1 MADQKVNIDIRT
13 KGAKKSKDDIKG
25 LSNSISSLGRS
36 ALNAGA
42 AYFGTRGL
50 IQGLMES
57 TRLAGVQE
65 QAEKSLEVAL
75 GKTSQA
81 LLDQASALQKVTT
94 FGDEATIQQQ
104 AFLASLGFT
113 EDKIMDIIPVAMDLS
128 TATGMTL
135 ESAVRNTAKTFS
147 GLAGE
152 LGELVPQLRDL
163 TAEEMK
169 AGDAVK
175 VMADLFGGQAQA
187 QTKTY
192 AGSVEQLKNQLGD
205 MGEQIG
211 RIVIPVFEELAPHLR
226 TAIDFWSKYLNVGN
240 KTEIQTTRYT
250 KQLNDLNEQ
259 IDYQKGLIEG
269 VTSANIGTND
279 VTEKGL
285 NLIIRAN
292 DQGRTAIEQLRAEKI
307 AIGELIAERFNLIAS
322 IERENEIKEAVSTR
336 AFEEQEIRRTG
347 NDIVI
352 ESVKNNG
359 LAVMANQM
367 TAKSYLEMAGSTKTF
382 AFAVNSAAQLN
393 RNASHR
399 NALIAKRAAQVE
411 AVVNT
416 ASAVAEVLPNIPLAI
431 AMGSL
436 GAIQIAK
443 IEAAKFADGGIVQG
457 DPSKGDAVPALLTAG
472 ELILNASQQ
481 QGLLNSMG
489 GVTVNIQGNMIGNEE
504 FVRDTLIPEI
514 DRTVNRGL
522 A

>member
-1 MADQKVNIDIRT
+1 
-13 KGAKKSKDDIKG
+13 
-25 LSNSISSLGRS
+25 
-36 ALNAGA
+36 
-42 AYFGTRGL
+42 
-50 IQGLMES
+50 
-57 TRLAGVQE
+57 
-65 QAEKSLEVAL
+65 
-75 GKTSQA
+75 
-81 LLDQASALQKVTT
+81 
-94 FGDEATIQQQ
+94 
-104 AFLASLGFT
+104 
-113 EDKIMDIIPVAMDLS
+113 
-128 TATGMTL
+128 
-135 ESAVRNTAKTFS
+135 
-147 GLAGE
+147 
-152 LGELVPQLRDL
+152 
-163 TAEEMK
+163 
-169 AGDAVK
+169 
-175 VMADLFGGQAQA
+175 
-187 QTKTY
+187 
-192 AGSVEQLKNQLGD
+192 

-226 TAIDFWSKYLNVGN
+226 TAIDFWSKYLDVGN
-240 KTEIQTTRYT
+240 NTEIQTTRYT
-250 KQLNDLNEQ
+250 KQLNDLNGRIE
-259 IDYQKGLIEG
+259 YQQGLIKG
-269 VTSANIGTND
+269 VTNANIGTND

-285 NLIIRAN
+285 NLIVRAN
-292 DQGRTAIEQLRAEKI
+292 AQSRTAIEQLKAEKI
-307 AIGELIAERFNLIAS
+307 AIGELVAERFNLIAS
-322 IERENEIKEAVSTR
+322 IEKENEVKEAGSTK

-382 AFAVNSAAQLN
+382 AFAASSAAQLN

-443 IEAAKFADGGIVQG
+443 IESAKFADGGVVQG
-457 DPSKGDAVPALLTAG
+457 NPSTGDSVPAMLTPG
-472 ELILNASQQ
+472 EVILNASQQ
-481 QGLLNSMG
+481 QGLLNNMG